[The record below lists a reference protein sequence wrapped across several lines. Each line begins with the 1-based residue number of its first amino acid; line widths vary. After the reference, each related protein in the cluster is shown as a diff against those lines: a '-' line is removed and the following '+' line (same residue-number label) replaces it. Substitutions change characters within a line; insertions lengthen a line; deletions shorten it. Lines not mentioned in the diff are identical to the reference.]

1 LEFSL
6 KIAAL
11 KKIKRLPASPMN
23 PGATNL
29 EGTQVSLRRGLA
41 ELLLIAGVK
50 VKLTYVE
57 LIV

>member
-41 ELLLIAGVK
+41 ELILIAK
-50 VKLTYVE
+50 VK
-57 LIV
+57 